1 MARMGNTTG
10 RNFFSLVTI
19 RITGIINT
27 VFRRYAIFMLH
38 TSNKILI
45 FFEKNRSFSYISLI
59 YFTLDISLT
68 SWCIIYD
75 TQFIF
80 FQKQR
85 RLLSKT
91 NLVFWSFTLGSKLNF
106 LEYFIKNKK
115 YKKELKYFTKIKFW
129 NEGKLN
135 FKKRYVQRYS
145 HTNEKLLQ
153 ELIFWIKTKW

>member
-1 MARMGNTTG
+1 MY
-10 RNFFSLVTI
+10 
-19 RITGIINT
+19 TGIINT
-27 VFRRYAIFMLH
+27 VFQRYTIFILH
-38 TSNKILI
+38 TSKILI
-45 FFEKNRSFSYISLI
+45 LFEKNRSFSYISLT
-59 YFTLDISLT
+59 YFTLDIFLI

-91 NLVFWSFTLGSKLNF
+91 NLVFWSFILGSKLNF

-115 YKKELKYFTKIKFW
+115 YKKGLKYFTKIKVW

-135 FKKRYVQRYS
+135 FKKRYVQMYS
-145 HTNEKLLQ
+145 HTNEKPLQ
-153 ELIFWIKTKW
+153 ELIFWIITKW

>member
-1 MARMGNTTG
+1 
-10 RNFFSLVTI
+10 
-19 RITGIINT
+19 
-27 VFRRYAIFMLH
+27 MLH

-68 SWCIIYD
+68 SWCIICD

-153 ELIFWIKTKW
+153 ELIFWIKTNSNFH